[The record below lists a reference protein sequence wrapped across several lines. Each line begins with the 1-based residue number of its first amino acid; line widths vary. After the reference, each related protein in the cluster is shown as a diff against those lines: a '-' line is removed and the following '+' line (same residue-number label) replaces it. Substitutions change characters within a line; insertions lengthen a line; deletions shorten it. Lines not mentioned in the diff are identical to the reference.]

1 VVWFAIWLFNLCKLR
16 FYPSSSQSHPH
27 VDFSRSAQRS
37 DFTETVYFAA
47 SLVTDA
53 KGKVSAEF
61 DLSDSI
67 TSFAVIAD
75 AHKEVKLETEG
86 KTVTTTV
93 TKKSKKGG
101 ETTVTTTT
109 KGEPRVVCTS
119 ALGSSDAI
127 VKIRSVKPFYVDAKC
142 PLELTTNDRVLLPV
156 TLVNA
161 APEKVS
167 VAVQVGVQGPL
178 SLEANSPGG
187 KATGPQPMEVDTP
200 GKPQPN
206 FTLLKQ
212 GLEASSSARQI
223 VPIIAG
229 GAALDAAYKADS
241 DKPKILPRGSVT
253 VNATASAG
261 GGGAKGGVV
270 HKDNVRREF
279 AVSPKGF
286 PQEQSVGG
294 MLKPGGGRMGGEIAL
309 PEDTQPGSV
318 VTSVTVFPSPVGF

>member
-1 VVWFAIWLFNLCKLR
+1 
-16 FYPSSSQSHPH
+16 
-27 VDFSRSAQRS
+27 
-37 DFTETVYFAA
+37 
-47 SLVTDA
+47 
-53 KGKVSAEF
+53 VSAEF

-75 AHKEVKLETEG
+75 AHKEIKLETEG
-86 KTVTTTV
+86 ETVTTTV

-142 PLELTTNDRVLLPV
+142 PLELTTSDRVLLPV

-161 APEKVS
+161 APEKVT

-178 SLEANSPGG
+178 SLEAIAPGG
-187 KATGPQPMEVDTP
+187 TATGPQPMDVDTP
-200 GKPQPN
+200 GKSQPN

-212 GLEASSSARQI
+212 GLEASSSARQV

-241 DKPKILPRGSVT
+241 DEPKILPRGSVT
-253 VNATASAG
+253 VNATASAV
-261 GGGAKGGVV
+261 GGVV

-279 AVSPKGF
+279 AVMPKGF

-309 PEDTQPGSV
+309 PKDTQPGSV
-318 VTSVTVFPSPVGF
+318 VTSVTVFPSPVGFLLLYLFFLLRATSGLVRALILTTL